1 MLGAGPA
8 RELTPAEFVD
18 AVGSD
23 GPGALYVAGA
33 GSGGTDTSGRFTVHE
48 VTLRGQELLRLRA
61 TFAFVDR
68 SVSVRGEEITGCIR
82 YTDPRFDPRDV
93 ADAGAFRDSGIGM
106 SDASLPV
113 ANLGLGED
121 CSLDGTENAY
131 AVMNGVEGLDQ
142 RERAPTGWVGGVDVV
157 PVMGGPRR
165 VSRIRVGSA
174 RIGDHEFEF
183 TSPDESALA
192 RGVYPDVGA
201 VGAVG
206 RPGLATTRGG
216 SWACSPSGSSRMVIY
231 EVSSVAGELRRL
243 RASFS
248 VQCDSMVGRTSGCI
262 RYTAP

>member
-1 MLGAGPA
+1 
-8 RELTPAEFVD
+8 
-18 AVGSD
+18 
-23 GPGALYVAGA
+23 
-33 GSGGTDTSGRFTVHE
+33 
-48 VTLRGQELLRLRA
+48 
-61 TFAFVDR
+61 
-68 SVSVRGEEITGCIR
+68 
-82 YTDPRFDPRDV
+82 
-93 ADAGAFRDSGIGM
+93 M
-106 SDASLPV
+106 SDAPLELPV

-174 RIGDHEFEF
+174 RIGDHEFEL
-183 TSPDESALA
+183 TSPDESVLA
-192 RGVYPDVGA
+192 PGVYPDVGA

-206 RPGLATTRGG
+206 RPGLAMTRGG
-216 SWACSPSGSSRMVIY
+216 TWGCSVSGSSRMVIY